1 MFGGIY
7 MPCKDCSQY
16 DDRYQKDCK
25 GYCSYYKDY
34 YDEYDSCSRY
44 EDYRIACK
52 NCENYD
58 TSIGSG
64 YKYYC
69 TYYKTY
75 YYDDDSCRNFKLKG
89 SGGCFLTSACCT
101 HKGLADDC
109 YQLTV
114 LRRYRDEQLTK
125 TEEGQQLIEQ
135 YYSVAPEIVKAI
147 ETSDDKEMAYEYIFS
162 VIEQCVQLIE
172 EKDFNQTLQIYKGMV
187 EFCSKKYLNEV

>member
-1 MFGGIY
+1 MY
-7 MPCKDCSQY
+7 MPCKNCSQY
-16 DDRYQKDCK
+16 DDRYKDKEGIKC
-25 GYCSYYKDY
+25 YCSYYKDY

-58 TSIGSG
+58 TSNGSG

-89 SGGCFLTSACCT
+89 SSGGCFLTAACCNY
-101 HKGLADDC
+101 KGLSDNC
-109 YQLTV
+109 EQLTV
-114 LRRYRDEQLTK
+114 LRRYRDEQLAK
-125 TEEGQQLIEQ
+125 TEEGQQLIKQ
-135 YYSVAPEIVKAI
+135 YYSVAPEIVQAI
-147 ETSDDKEMAYEYIFS
+147 EASDNKENTYEYIFS
-162 VIEQCVQLIE
+162 IIEQCVQLIKS
-172 EKDFNQTLQIYKGMV
+172 KDFNQTLQTYKDMV